1 MAREAL
7 GVSLLKLEVINDEE
21 TLLPEPFELVE
32 AAKTLVNDGLPYYR
46 IPMTIPF

>member
-7 GVSLLKLEVINDEE
+7 EYRYSNSVINDEE

-32 AAKTLVNDGLPYYR
+32 AALVNDGFTVLY
-46 IPMTIPF
+46 TNDDPF